1 MDRQQLGGGD
11 CCGRG
16 APEETE
22 EVEERVFGVAA
33 VSPTRLAW
41 KVMQEGCPFAST
53 TRLSTTPPMFQERIL
68 KSVIDGWLCLGRH
81 GISTNLPVSIVNDS
95 IQPLSRTIAVPFC
108 VRSLT
113 FWVSQSSRYCTV
125 QPSCCFFAA
134 SLLSAGRRDSLHID
148 YSQHHAPPNATKSGW
163 PTLLPS
169 SPPPDAW
176 IHQLA
181 LLVVIAVRADRRKEK
196 SSE

>member
-81 GISTNLPVSIVNDS
+81 GISTNLPFSIVNDS
-95 IQPLSRTIAVPFC
+95 MQPLSRTIAVPFC
-108 VRSLT
+108 VKSLT

-125 QPSCCFFAA
+125 QPSLPAVF
-134 SLLSAGRRDSLHID
+134 SPPVSSRQAGAIPSTLIIHNI
-148 YSQHHAPPNATKSGW
+148 
-163 PTLLPS
+163 TLLPTRQNLAGLHCC
-169 SPPPDAW
+169 PPA
-176 IHQLA
+176 H
-181 LLVVIAVRADRRKEK
+181 LLMRGYINLRCLL
-196 SSE
+196 